1 MSAQMCILWISLI
14 YNVGLMCNYF
24 DTVYLDD
31 LDCRQNAPEIVFC
44 LPKKKSILHNDYGFI
59 HICKSVFLRMHLKKV
74 VLLQLNE
81 SILCILEKGET

>member
-1 MSAQMCILWISLI
+1 M
-14 YNVGLMCNYF
+14 YNDF

-74 VLLQLNE
+74 VLLKLNE
-81 SILCILEKGET
+81 II